1 MYIKLKEHLINP
13 KHTGL
18 FATLFIPGAQWEK
31 GGNFKKLKISKITRY
46 NVYGL

>member
-1 MYIKLKEHLINP
+1 MWPVSKKEFWSRESGKVAP
-13 KHTGL
+13 
-18 FATLFIPGAQWEK
+18 PQWEK